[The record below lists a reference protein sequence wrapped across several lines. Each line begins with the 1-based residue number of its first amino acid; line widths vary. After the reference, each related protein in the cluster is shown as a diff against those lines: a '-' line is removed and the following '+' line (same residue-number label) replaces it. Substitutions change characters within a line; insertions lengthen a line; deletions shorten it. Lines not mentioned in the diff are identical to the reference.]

1 MTSIDTVFALSSG
14 AGRSAV
20 SVIRVSGPACGS
32 LLCSLIGKMPKPR
45 ELALRVVRHPRT
57 GEQLD
62 KALAVWLPA
71 PGSFTGEDCAE
82 LHLHGST
89 AVVSAVMAAMAAVNE
104 GHEVAYGEDSVT
116 GKFDEMVRDLF
127 GANAI
132 GFPMFNGT
140 GANVVA
146 LQAATNRWEAV
157 ICASSAH
164 IHADEGGAPEKMAG
178 LKLWT
183 VPTST
188 GKITAEQ
195 VASQIFDMGVVHRA
209 QPGVVSITQTTE
221 MGTLYQV
228 EEIREI
234 AEMAHKHGLLV
245 HLDGARISNAAAALG
260 LSFKQFTTDAG
271 VDLVS
276 LGGTKIGAMAAE
288 AVIITDASSAR
299 GKAMA
304 EAMPFLRKTSMQLA
318 SKMRF
323 MSAQLN
329 ALFEND
335 AAVALSNARHANA
348 MAARLYEGV
357 VRISAKHPEVS
368 VENPAEANAVFPVL
382 PGWLTEKLQQDYRFY
397 VWNQETGQVRWMC
410 AWDTT
415 EADVDGLLQ
424 KLEEQLS

>member
-1 MTSIDTVFALSSG
+1 MATNKRGFASDNY
-14 AGRSAV
+14 AGVHPAV
-20 SVIRVSGPACGS
+20 
-32 LLCSLIGKMPKPR
+32 L
-45 ELALRVVRHPRT
+45 
-57 GEQLD
+57 
-62 KALAVWLPA
+62 
-71 PGSFTGEDCAE
+71 
-82 LHLHGST
+82 
-89 AVVSAVMAAMAAVNE
+89 AAMAEVNH

-116 GKFDEMVRDLF
+116 AEFDALVKELF
-127 GANAI
+127 GPNAV
-132 GFPMFNGT
+132 GFPVFNGT

-146 LQAATNRWEAV
+146 LQAATKRWEAV

-164 IHADEGGAPEKMAG
+164 IHVDEGGAPEKMAG

-188 GKITAEQ
+188 GKLTAEL
-195 VASQIFDMGVVHRA
+195 VESQIFDMGVVHRA

-221 MGTLYQV
+221 MGTLYQLD
-228 EEIREI
+228 EIRAI
-234 AEMAHKHGLLV
+234 AEVTHRNGLLL

-260 LSFKQFTTDAG
+260 MTFKQFTTDAG

-276 LGGTKIGAMAAE
+276 LGGTKIGALAAE
-288 AVIITDASSAR
+288 AVIVTDSSTER
-299 GKAMA
+299 GRELA

-323 MSAQLN
+323 MSAQLI
-329 ALFEND
+329 ALFKDQASLAIEN
-335 AAVALSNARHANA
+335 AKHANA

-357 VRISAKHPEVS
+357 VRIAQEHPEVS

-382 PGWLTEKLQQDYRFY
+382 PDWLTERLQADYRFY

-415 EADVDGLLQ
+415 VEDVDGLLG
-424 KLEEQLS
+424 KLAENLS

>member
-1 MTSIDTVFALSSG
+1 MTKNKRGFASDNY
-14 AGRSAV
+14 AGV
-20 SVIRVSGPACGS
+20 
-32 LLCSLIGKMPKPR
+32 
-45 ELALRVVRHPRT
+45 H
-57 GEQLD
+57 
-62 KALAVWLPA
+62 
-71 PGSFTGEDCAE
+71 
-82 LHLHGST
+82 
-89 AVVSAVMAAMAAVNE
+89 SAVMAAMAAVNE

-116 GKFDEMVRDLF
+116 GEFDQMILELF
-127 GANAI
+127 GPNAL
-132 GFPMFNGT
+132 GFPVFNGT

-234 AEMAHKHGLLV
+234 ADMAHKHNLLL

-260 LSFKQFTTDAG
+260 VSFRQFTTDVG

-288 AVIITDASSAR
+288 AVVITDVNSPR
-299 GKAMA
+299 GKALA

-323 MSAQLN
+323 MSAQLI

-335 AAVALSNARHANA
+335 ASVALSNARHANA

-382 PGWLTEKLQQDYRFY
+382 PAWLTEKLQQDYRFY

-415 EADVDGLLQ
+415 EADVDGLLE
-424 KLEEQLS
+424 KLQQHLG